1 MLITLKT
8 YILTSKNAK
17 MQTCKLQDSKIQSC
31 KLQDSKIQSCKMQDQ
46 SCKMQDQTCKMQ
58 DQTCKLQDS
67 KMQSIIDFKKL
78 KFCCIILIFSAQFTC
93 SGKIFFCTKLK
104 ILLNG
109 KFQP

>member
-17 MQTCKLQDSKIQSC
+17 M
-31 KLQDSKIQSCKMQDQ
+31 
-46 SCKMQDQTCKMQ
+46 
-58 DQTCKLQDS
+58 QTCKLQDS

>member
-31 KLQDSKIQSCKMQDQ
+31 KLQDSKMQT
-46 SCKMQDQTCKMQ
+46 CKMQDQTCKMQ

>member
-31 KLQDSKIQSCKMQDQ
+31 KLQDSKM
-46 SCKMQDQTCKMQ
+46 QTCKMQ